1 MKALSIH
8 PVYACEIL
16 TGQKTVEVRTWKTA
30 YRGDLLICS
39 TNHKVKDTI
48 PGHALCVVTLKD
60 IEPLSN
66 KHFAGAMFKR
76 SNIDNLE
83 GKYAWIL
90 SDVRWIKPIPL
101 KGKLGLWNYDGEIEY
116 LKDPENDEEDER
128 MYKELYEPIFV

>member
-16 TGQKTVEVRTWKTA
+16 AGQKTVEVRTWKTA

-60 IEPLSN
+60 IEPLSS

-101 KGKLGLWNYDGEIEY
+101 KGKLGLWNYEGEIEY